1 MAYLYSKGAEESF
14 FLSTALNEL
23 FLMFFE
29 DIKNA
34 PFNSREKT
42 VANKAKAQ
50 KAYGKEV
57 DMLRAIALLIK
68 NHPQTVWDLRIVPHR
83 KVCWEIRIWAL
94 S

>member
-1 MAYLYSKGAEESF
+1 MGIYKIPQPKNLLQSMAYLYSKGAEESF

-68 NHPQTVWDLRIVPHR
+68 NHPQTV
-83 KVCWEIRIWAL
+83 
-94 S
+94 

>member
-42 VANKAKAQ
+42 VAKKAKAQ
-50 KAYGKEV
+50 KAYGEET
-57 DMLRAIALLIK
+57 DMLRSIALLIK
-68 NHPQTVWDLRIVPHR
+68 NHPQTV
-83 KVCWEIRIWAL
+83 
-94 S
+94 